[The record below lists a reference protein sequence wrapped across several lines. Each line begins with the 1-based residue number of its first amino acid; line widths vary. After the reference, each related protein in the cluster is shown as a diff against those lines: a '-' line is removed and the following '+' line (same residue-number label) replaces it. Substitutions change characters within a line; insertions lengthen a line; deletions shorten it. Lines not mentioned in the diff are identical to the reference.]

1 MEIRTL
7 DHVNISTSDPEA
19 TLAFYCDVLGLVDD
33 RARRP
38 DFGFPGAWLF
48 AGDRAVVHLNFVEDD
63 PSGPANALDHVAFEA
78 VGYAETRGELDDRS
92 IEYRASERP
101 DDDLFQLFVVDPNGV
116 KVELNFR
123 SEPARSRS

>member
-7 DHVNISTSDPEA
+7 DHVNINTSQPEK
-19 TLAFYCDVLGLVDD
+19 TLGFYCDVLGLVDD
-33 RARRP
+33 RDRRP

-48 AGDRAVVHLNFVEDD
+48 AGDRAVVHLNFVDED
-63 PSGPANALDHVAFEA
+63 PSGPTHALDHVAFECA
-78 VGYAETRGELDDRS
+78 GFVETRRELDDRG

-101 DDDLFQLFVVDPNGV
+101 NDDLFQLFVVDPNGV

-123 SEPARSRS
+123 GEPITG